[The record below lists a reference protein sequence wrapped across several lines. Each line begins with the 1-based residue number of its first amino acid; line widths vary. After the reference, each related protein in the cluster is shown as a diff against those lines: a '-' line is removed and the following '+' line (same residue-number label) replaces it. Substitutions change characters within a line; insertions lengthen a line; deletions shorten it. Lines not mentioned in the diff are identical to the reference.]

1 MGKFVGVSWLEP
13 IKMLCLAVFQHLF
26 QNGHDVFSGVN
37 SLASPRM
44 GDIVR
49 LFFEVSG
56 AWPFNIPPTPTIS
69 VPCQVPQS
77 DPMLGLSR

>member
-1 MGKFVGVSWLEP
+1 MGKCWSFFMEP
-13 IKMLCLAVFQHLF
+13 IKMQGTLQWKHLF

-56 AWPFNIPPTPTIS
+56 AWPFNISPTPTIS